1 MTNVR
6 CSLDLVA
13 ILARRTLFVWIASS
27 ALALSVIGGNAFADG
42 DDRCGDA
49 RVLALV
55 NGNIITVNPHDDVV
69 SSLVIRDGRFVSV
82 GSGMGGLG
90 PCATVIN
97 LRGHTVIPGLIDS
110 HIHFLRAGIRPG
122 HDMRAIETAFSISE
136 VQAVIAARATA
147 VPAGEFL
154 TAVGGFHE
162 VQFAEGRLP
171 TLAELDVAAPNHPVY
186 VQRGFNGPSVTNT
199 LGKGFFEGAG
209 LVVGDDG
216 SLSAGGAFAALAAV
230 QTFDDKV
237 RGTSDLMAHANSIGL
252 TMVMDTGGGG
262 GSPGTA
268 FWFDS
273 SAAAYAPAL
282 ALWREGG
289 FTVRVRPFF
298 ITRDDLNLSAI
309 SARIENAF
317 MGFGDGMFRTAGFG
331 ERVVTNPILDYAAAV
346 LKIAENGWGHQHH
359 SSSLAE
365 NTLNLAA
372 FQAADAIAP
381 IADLHWSL
389 AHVFSI
395 DVATLNGLIALGAGV
410 TVQDQR
416 YLRGGTNGGPP
427 YRLIVDSGIQAGAG
441 TDASNVAAVSPWLGL
456 YYMTTGI
463 NAGGNMV
470 NSGQTISR
478 LEALRLNTADN
489 AWFSQDEDELGS
501 IEVGKLADLAVLSDD
516 YLTVPDGDI
525 RTITSVLTI
534 IDGRIVFS
542 DGTLGID
549 DDDDDDD
556 DEDDDEDDD

>member
-1 MTNVR
+1 M
-6 CSLDLVA
+6 
-13 ILARRTLFVWIASS
+13 
-27 ALALSVIGGNAFADG
+27 SVIGGNAFANG
-42 DDRCGDA
+42 DNRCGDA

-55 NGNIITVNPHDDVV
+55 NGNIITVNSHDDVV

-82 GSGMGGLG
+82 GGGLGGLG
-90 PCATVIN
+90 PCGQVIN
-97 LRGHTVIPGLIDS
+97 LRGHTAIPGLIDS
-110 HIHFLRAGIRPG
+110 HAHFLRAGLRPG

-136 VQAVIAARATA
+136 VQAVIAERAA
-147 VPAGEFL
+147 GVPADEFL
-154 TAVGGFHE
+154 TAIAGFHE

-186 VQRGFNGPSVTNT
+186 LQRGFNGPSVTNT
-199 LGKGFFEGAG
+199 LGKAFFEGAG
-209 LVVGDDG
+209 LVVGADG

-237 RGTSDLMAHANSIGL
+237 RGTSDLMAHVNSIGL

-273 SAAAYAPAL
+273 SAEAYAPAL

-298 ITRDDLNLSAI
+298 ISRDDENLTAI

-317 MGFGDGMFRTAGFG
+317 MGFGDGMFRVAGLG
-331 ERVVTNPILDYAAAV
+331 EQVTSPSPSLAYTLAV
-346 LKIAENGWGHQHH
+346 EKIAENGWGHQQH
-359 SSSLAE
+359 SSSLDD
-365 NTLNLAA
+365 NINHLAA
-372 FQAADAIAP
+372 FQAANLVAP

-395 DVATLNGLIALGAGV
+395 DQLTLDGLIALGAGV

-416 YLRGGTNGGPP
+416 YLSGSTTRGGPS
-427 YRLIVDSGIQAGAG
+427 YRLIVDSGIHVGAG
-441 TDASNVAAVSPWLGL
+441 TDSTNVAALNPWLGL
-456 YYMTTGI
+456 FYMVTGT
-463 NAGGNMV
+463 NAGGNLV
-470 NSGQTISR
+470 NAGQTLTR
-478 LEALRLNTADN
+478 LEALRLNTAEN
-489 AWFSQDEDELGS
+489 AWFSQEEDELGS
-501 IEVGKLADLAVLSDD
+501 IEVGKLADLVVLSDD

-534 IDGRIVFS
+534 VDGRIVFS

-549 DDDDDDD
+549 ADDD
-556 DEDDDEDDD
+556 DEDED